1 MFCRERAARFQDIR
15 GELEPASLHFIGNGL
30 LGMAQDFA
38 EQFSVTAPLYTDPK
52 RSSYAALGLER
63 RFGLGVK
70 SLARGARARSG
81 GFKQG
86 RTKGDPWQQGGVVLF
101 DATGD
106 VRWKSVDDGAGEQV
120 DLGALKAAV
129 ASL

>member
-1 MFCRERAARFQDIR
+1 
-15 GELEPASLHFIGNGL
+15 
-30 LGMAQDFA
+30 MAQDFA
-38 EQFSVTAPLYTDPK
+38 QQFSVTAPLYTDPK
-52 RSSYAALGLER
+52 RQSYAALGLQR

-70 SLARGARARSG
+70 SLTRGARASAG

-101 DATGD
+101 DASGD